1 MSDKIFVDTNIL
13 IYAHD
18 IDSGLKHDTA
28 VKVITD
34 LWERANGILSNQV
47 LQEFYIVVTRKIP
60 KPISLSEAR
69 AIIKNY
75 LKWQIE
81 ENNSNS
87 ILRASEIQ
95 KKHNIS
101 FWDALIVTA
110 AEQAGAAKILTEDM
124 NSGQTIEGVLIEN
137 PFSNV

>member
-18 IDSGLKHDTA
+18 INSGLKHDTA

-47 LQEFYIVVTRKIP
+47 LQEFYIVVTKKMP
-60 KPISLSEAR
+60 KPTSLPEAR
-69 AIIKNY
+69 VIIKNY

-95 KKHNIS
+95 EKHNIS

-124 NSGQTIEGVLIEN
+124 NSGQTIESILIEN
-137 PFSNV
+137 PFGNP

>member
-47 LQEFYIVVTRKIP
+47 LQEFYIVVTKKMP
-60 KPISLSEAR
+60 KSMSLPEAR
-69 AIIKNY
+69 ATIKNY

-87 ILRASEIQ
+87 ILRASEVQ
-95 KKHNIS
+95 EKHNIS

-124 NSGQTIEGVLIEN
+124 NSGQTIESILIEN
-137 PFSNV
+137 PFGNP

>member
-47 LQEFYIVVTRKIP
+47 LQEFYIVVTKKMP
-60 KPISLSEAR
+60 NPTSLPEAR

-87 ILRASEIQ
+87 ILRASEVQ
-95 KKHNIS
+95 EKHNIS

-124 NSGQTIEGVLIEN
+124 NSGQTIESILIEN
-137 PFSNV
+137 PFGNP

>member
-95 KKHNIS
+95 EKYNIS
-101 FWDALIVTA
+101 FWNALTVTA
-110 AEQAGAAKILTEDM
+110 AQQAGAAKILTEDM

>member
-47 LQEFYIVVTRKIP
+47 LQEFYIVVTKKMP
-60 KPISLSEAR
+60 KPTSLPEAR
-69 AIIKNY
+69 VIIKNY

-95 KKHNIS
+95 EKHNIS

>member
-47 LQEFYIVVTRKIP
+47 LQEFYIVVTKKMP
-60 KPISLSEAR
+60 KPTSLPEAR
-69 AIIKNY
+69 VIIKNY

-95 KKHNIS
+95 EKHNIS

-124 NSGQTIEGVLIEN
+124 NSGQTIESILIEN
-137 PFSNV
+137 PFGNP

>member
-18 IDSGLKHDTA
+18 IDSGSKHDAA
-28 VKVITD
+28 VKIITD
-34 LWERANGILSNQV
+34 LWEKANGILSNQV
-47 LQEFYIVVTRKIP
+47 LQEFYIVITRKIP
-60 KPISLSEAR
+60 KPTSLSEAR
-69 AIIKNY
+69 SIIRNY

-95 KKHNIS
+95 EKYNIS
-101 FWDALIVTA
+101 FWDALIIA
-110 AEQAGAAKILTEDM
+110 AAQQAGATKIITEDM
-124 NSGQTIEGVLIEN
+124 NSGQTIESILIEN

>member
-95 KKHNIS
+95 EKHNIS

>member
-1 MSDKIFVDTNIL
+1 
-13 IYAHD
+13 
-18 IDSGLKHDTA
+18 
-28 VKVITD
+28 
-34 LWERANGILSNQV
+34 V

-69 AIIKNY
+69 ATIKNY

-95 KKHNIS
+95 EKHNIS
-101 FWDALIVTA
+101 FGDALIVTA
-110 AEQAGAAKILTEDM
+110 AQQAGAAKILTEDM
-124 NSGQTIEGVLIEN
+124 NSVQMIEGILIQN
-137 PFSNV
+137 PFIAG

>member
-47 LQEFYIVVTRKIP
+47 LQEFYIVVTKKMP
-60 KPISLSEAR
+60 KPTSLPEAR
-69 AIIKNY
+69 VIIKNY